1 MSKIQRDQVVMS
13 SIRVD
18 GRCLLGNAADI
29 YNVVPPTNGGKD
41 KDGKLNKR
49 HHDQLQRLGLMTQK
63 AAPTNSYAIQVYAV
77 EPDALFKAF

>member
-1 MSKIQRDQVVMS
+1 MSKLHRDEAVIAAIQVE
-13 SIRVD
+13 
-18 GRCLLGNAADI
+18 GRCLLGSAADI

-63 AAPTNSYAIQVYAV
+63 AAPTNSYALQVYAI